1 MKNIITF
8 FSEMIPFVLLLLFI
22 LYPCN
27 FVLLS
32 NTILGKIIAIIITAF
47 YVIQDVL
54 SGVLIG
60 LIFLCFYQTDM
71 VSNICKSERFDILP
85 LPMMIPEENGPAP
98 ASELFTDFDSE
109 QEGMG
114 NATSYPMMGNA
125 TSYPMM
131 GNAISYP
138 MMGNA
143 TSYPMMGNAISYP
156 MMGNAI
162 SYPGITPYQNINTPI
177 GSASSINARNRI
189 KIQPESETVF
199 KNQHCSKDLE
209 FTYNNQIITHPETI
223 QMIYKDLVFLDGK
236 VCNPC
241 DPTCSFST
249 SRNPPPVQEIKERLG
264 HTTKGNSLEETIAW
278 ATSWMVNKQDP
289 FIGIGGTNNA
299 SYI

>member
-1 MKNIITF
+1 MKKIITF

-32 NTILGKIIAIIITAF
+32 NTILGKIIAVIITAF
-47 YVIQDVL
+47 YVFQDVL

-85 LPMMIPEENGPAP
+85 LPMMIPEENGPSP
-98 ASELFTDFDSE
+98 ANELFTD
-109 QEGMG
+109 QEGTESFTG
-114 NATSYPMMGNA
+114 NTVTGN
-125 TSYPMM
+125 TII
-131 GNAISYP
+131 GNTVT
-138 MMGNA
+138 GN
-143 TSYPMMGNAISYP
+143 TIIGNTIT
-156 MMGNAI
+156 GNTVI
-162 SYPGITPYQNINTPI
+162 GNTIIRPYQNVNTPI
-177 GSASSINARNRI
+177 RSASAINARNRI

-264 HTTKGNSLEETIAW
+264 HTTKGNSLEETVAW
-278 ATSWMVNKQDP
+278 ATNWMVNKNEP

-299 SYI
+299 SYV

>member
-1 MKNIITF
+1 MKIIITF
-8 FSEMIPFVLLLLFI
+8 FSEMIPFILLILFI

-32 NTILGKIIAIIITAF
+32 NTILGKIVAVILTAF
-47 YVIQDVL
+47 YIIQDTL
-54 SGVLIG
+54 SGILIG

-85 LPMMIPEENGPAP
+85 LPMMLSEENGPAP
-98 ASELFTDFDSE
+98 ASELFTT
-109 QEGMG
+109 QEGMNTMVTPYIIG
-114 NATSYPMMGNA
+114 NTVSYPMV
-125 TSYPMM
+125 
-131 GNAISYP
+131 
-138 MMGNA
+138 
-143 TSYPMMGNAISYP
+143 
-156 MMGNAI
+156 
-162 SYPGITPYQNINTPI
+162 TPYVNGNTQI
-177 GSASSINARNRI
+177 GSSAVNKKNRI

-223 QMIYKDLVFLDGK
+223 QMIYKELEFVNGK

-249 SRNPPPVQEIKERLG
+249 THNPPPVQEIKERLG
-264 HTTKGNSLEETIAW
+264 HSTKGNSLEETINW
-278 ATSWMVNKQDP
+278 ATNWMMNKPEP
-289 FIGIGGTNNA
+289 FIGIGGGHNS

>member
-1 MKNIITF
+1 MKKIITF

-32 NTILGKIIAIIITAF
+32 NTILGKIIAVIITAF
-47 YVIQDVL
+47 YVFQDVL

-85 LPMMIPEENGPAP
+85 LPMMIPEENGPSP
-98 ASELFTDFDSE
+98 ANELFTD
-109 QEGMG
+109 QEGTESFTG
-114 NATSYPMMGNA
+114 NTITGN
-125 TSYPMM
+125 TVI
-131 GNAISYP
+131 GNTIT
-138 MMGNA
+138 GN
-143 TSYPMMGNAISYP
+143 TVIR
-156 MMGNAI
+156 
-162 SYPGITPYQNINTPI
+162 PYQNINTPI
-177 GSASSINARNRI
+177 RSASAINARNRI

-264 HTTKGNSLEETIAW
+264 HTTKGNSLEETVAW
-278 ATSWMVNKQDP
+278 ATNWMVNKNEP

-299 SYI
+299 SYV

>member
-1 MKNIITF
+1 
-8 FSEMIPFVLLLLFI
+8 MIPFVLLILFI

-32 NTILGKIIAIIITAF
+32 NTILGKIVAIIITAF
-47 YVIQDVL
+47 YVIQDAL
-54 SGVLIG
+54 SGILIG

-98 ASELFTDFDSE
+98 ASELFTT
-109 QEGMG
+109 QEGMNPMVTLNPMVTPYVDG
-114 NATSYPMMGNA
+114 NTVSYPIGNTVSYPMGN
-125 TSYPMM
+125 TVSYPMV
-131 GNAISYP
+131 
-138 MMGNA
+138 
-143 TSYPMMGNAISYP
+143 
-156 MMGNAI
+156 
-162 SYPGITPYQNINTPI
+162 TPYVDGNTQI
-177 GSASSINARNRI
+177 GSASVNTKNRI

-223 QMIYKDLVFLDGK
+223 QMIYKELEFVNGK

-249 SRNPPPVQEIKERLG
+249 SRNPPVQEIKDRLG
-264 HTTKGNSLEETIAW
+264 HNTKGNSLEETISW
-278 ATSWMVNKQDP
+278 ATSWIVNKPEP
-289 FIGIGGTNNA
+289 FIGIGGGHNS
-299 SYI
+299 SYV

>member
-1 MKNIITF
+1 MKIIITF
-8 FSEMIPFVLLLLFI
+8 LSEMIPFVLLLLFI

-32 NTILGKIIAIIITAF
+32 NTILGKIVAIIITAF
-47 YVIQDVL
+47 YAIQDVL
-54 SGVLIG
+54 SGILIG
-60 LIFLCFYQTDM
+60 LVFLCFYQTDM

-98 ASELFTDFDSE
+98 ASELFIT
-109 QEGMG
+109 QEGMNLDNG
-114 NATSYPMMGNA
+114 NTVSYPMGN
-125 TSYPMM
+125 TVSYPMV
-131 GNAISYP
+131 
-138 MMGNA
+138 
-143 TSYPMMGNAISYP
+143 
-156 MMGNAI
+156 
-162 SYPGITPYQNINTPI
+162 TPYVNGNTQI
-177 GSASSINARNRI
+177 GSASVNTKNRI

-223 QMIYKDLVFLDGK
+223 QMIYKELEFVNGK

-249 SRNPPPVQEIKERLG
+249 SRNPPVQEIKERLG
-264 HTTKGNSLEETIAW
+264 HSTKGNSLEETIAW
-278 ATSWMVNKQDP
+278 ATSWMVNKPEP
-289 FIGIGGTNNA
+289 FIGIGGGHNS

>member
-1 MKNIITF
+1 MKKIITF

-54 SGVLIG
+54 SGILIG

-85 LPMMIPEENGPAP
+85 LPMMIPEENGPSP
-98 ASELFTDFDSE
+98 ATELFTE

-114 NATSYPMMGNA
+114 NTVSYPVTGN
-125 TSYPMM
+125 TVSYPV
-131 GNAISYP
+131 
-138 MMGNA
+138 
-143 TSYPMMGNAISYP
+143 
-156 MMGNAI
+156 
-162 SYPGITPYQNINTPI
+162 ITPYKDGNTYI
-177 GSASSINARNRI
+177 GSASAINTRNRI

-209 FTYNNQIITHPETI
+209 LTYNNQIITHPETI

-249 SRNPPPVQEIKERLG
+249 SRNPPPVQEIEDRLG

-278 ATSWMVNKQDP
+278 ATNWMVNKNEP

-299 SYI
+299 SYV

>member
-1 MKNIITF
+1 MKKIIIF

-27 FVLLS
+27 FVLFS

-54 SGVLIG
+54 SGLLIG

-85 LPMMIPEENGPAP
+85 LPMMIPEENGPSP
-98 ASELFTDFDSE
+98 ATELFTDFDMDSQE
-109 QEGMG
+109 EGM
-114 NATSYPMMGNA
+114 NSVMGN
-125 TSYPMM
+125 TVVYPVM
-131 GNAISYP
+131 GNTMVYP
-138 MMGNA
+138 VMGN
-143 TSYPMMGNAISYP
+143 TMVYPVIRPYENGNTHS
-156 MMGNAI
+156 
-162 SYPGITPYQNINTPI
+162 
-177 GSASSINARNRI
+177 GSASAINARNRI
-189 KIQPESETVF
+189 NIQPESETVF

-249 SRNPPPVQEIKERLG
+249 SRNPPPMQEIKERLG
-264 HTTKGNSLEETIAW
+264 HTTKGNSLEETITW
-278 ATSWMVNKQDP
+278 AMNWIVNKNEP

-299 SYI
+299 SYV

>member
-1 MKNIITF
+1 MKKIITF
-8 FSEMIPFVLLLLFI
+8 FSEVIPFVLLLLFI

-32 NTILGKIIAIIITAF
+32 NTILGKIIAVIITAF
-47 YVIQDVL
+47 YAIQDVL
-54 SGVLIG
+54 SGILIG

-85 LPMMIPEENGPAP
+85 LPMMIQEQKNDSAP
-98 ASELFTDFDSE
+98 ATELFTE

-131 GNAISYP
+131 GNA
-138 MMGNA
+138 
-143 TSYPMMGNAISYP
+143 TSYPMMGNT
-156 MMGNAI
+156 I

-249 SRNPPPVQEIKERLG
+249 SRKPPPVQEIEERLG

-278 ATSWMVNKQDP
+278 ATSWIVNKQDP

-299 SYI
+299 SYV